1 MDEILDYHPEDFD
14 VCVRPGVTREGER
27 QHFSCSTHGFTN
39 KEIPL
44 PIFVNQ
50 SILVS
55 FGFMKINKYQ

>member
-27 QHFSCSTHGFTN
+27 EHLSCSTHDFT
-39 KEIPL
+39 KKVIPS

-50 SILVS
+50 SILVL
-55 FGFMKINKYQ
+55 FGFMKTNKYQ

>member
-27 QHFSCSTHGFTN
+27 EHFSCSTHGFTK

-50 SILVS
+50 
-55 FGFMKINKYQ
+55 Y